1 MLPGADGE
9 SNRRGMRIANGD
21 RESLDSYTRTLAW
34 RPLMD
39 VSGIFRGLGG
49 SAIGSPG
56 KKQPE
61 RELAAVPS
69 TRSSTNLSAP
79 ASAEFRDVLSHY
91 DVHNIS
97 PREFSELVT
106 KLKETGAISESDYQ
120 ELALVRL
127 ELDQQGL
134 DPDGPLDLVKHLE
147 ERLQTEE
154 NELRKLETDQSQPI
168 DRQQALRDTLR
179 QIEWVQKFDL
189 VNRAADYQPL
199 DSFA

>member
-1 MLPGADGE
+1 
-9 SNRRGMRIANGD
+9 
-21 RESLDSYTRTLAW
+21 
-34 RPLMD
+34 MD
-39 VSGIFRGLGG
+39 ISGILRGLGG

-56 KKQPE
+56 NKQPE
-61 RELAAVPS
+61 REPAVAAAARAP
-69 TRSSTNLSAP
+69 TNLSAP
-79 ASAEFRDVLSHY
+79 ATAEFRQVLSHY
-91 DVHNIS
+91 DMRHIS

-106 KLKETGAISESDYQ
+106 KLKEAGAISEADYQ

-134 DPDGPLDLVKHLE
+134 DPDGPLDLVKHLQ
-147 ERLQTEE
+147 ERLEGEE
-154 NELRKLETDQSQPI
+154 GQLRKLEGDQSQPI

-189 VNRAADYQPL
+189 VNRAAEYQPL